1 MHLDLRN
8 GYHIIKMKKN
18 QVLYHGLGHL
28 LWRIPIQLKLLPCF
42 IWYIRGW
49 TMDGSFSHSPFRCDL
64 SYFKAHC
71 TTYFNL
77 GIDNWFPMYL
87 NSSSNFA
94 LRSTIS
100 CGFWFFTRT
109 METSMCLVQ
118 SLWIESSNH
127 GLLAERH
134 VTKPLESTWMD

>member
-1 MHLDLRN
+1 
-8 GYHIIKMKKN
+8 
-18 QVLYHGLGHL
+18 
-28 LWRIPIQLKLLPCF
+28 
-42 IWYIRGW
+42 
-49 TMDGSFSHSPFRCDL
+49 
-64 SYFKAHC
+64 
-71 TTYFNL
+71 
-77 GIDNWFPMYL
+77 MYL